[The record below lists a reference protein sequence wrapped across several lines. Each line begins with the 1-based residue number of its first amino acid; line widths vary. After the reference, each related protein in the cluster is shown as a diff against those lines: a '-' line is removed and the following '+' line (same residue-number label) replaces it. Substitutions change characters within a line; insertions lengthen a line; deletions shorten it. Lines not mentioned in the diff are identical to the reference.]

1 MRDRND
7 IPNPEPHNEERPE
20 LSDLTTG
27 DVERL
32 DTLSDINSGDVKLGP
47 EEDIS
52 LEQLGRDVESR
63 RREYMALVSSLPG
76 HLDSAAESRL
86 FTSGEVM
93 TNLDHRVYNQL
104 LGRVEEVLRHIQM
117 AHLEYL
123 NAV

>member
-1 MRDRND
+1 M
-7 IPNPEPHNEERPE
+7 
-20 LSDLTTG
+20 
-27 DVERL
+27 
-32 DTLSDINSGDVKLGP
+32 
-47 EEDIS
+47 
-52 LEQLGRDVESR
+52 
-63 RREYMALVSSLPG
+63 
-76 HLDSAAESRL
+76 DSAAESRL